1 MKNKMLILLT
11 MVLPLSSCIYGN
23 RNVSYEVNASYV
35 DTEPS
40 PIEKTFTDRTIEYE
54 YVNVYRDEEDN
65 FIFAKGGVFKSL
77 NGIPNNMLSI
87 HSFGFVVNGVFN
99 TGEKVDLTPV
109 EYLDKENNV
118 IEYRYNI
125 SSYYNF
131 EIINPTD
138 GSLKLG
144 KMVFWA

>member
-23 RNVSYEVNASYV
+23 RNVSYEVNASYL
-35 DTEPS
+35 DTAPS
-40 PIEKTFTDRTIEYE
+40 ASEKTFKDRTIEYA
-54 YVNVYRDEEDN
+54 YINVYKDDEDN
-65 FIFAKGGVFKSL
+65 FIFDKGGSFRST

-87 HSFGFVVNGVFN
+87 HNFGFVVNGIFN
-99 TGEKVDLTPV
+99 TGDKVDLNPV
-109 EYLDKENNV
+109 EYLDEENNV

-138 GSLKLG
+138 GALKLG